1 MPRIDT
7 ISLRIKLNIIKI
19 LEWKCHKNRIKIS
32 NCLEYPKPQK
42 NKKRNFAE
50 GLCPNFK
57 KNSARNRKKIK

>member
-1 MPRIDT
+1 MPRVDT

-32 NCLEYPKPQK
+32 RSLEYPKPQK
-42 NKKRNFAE
+42 NKKRNAE
-50 GLCPNFK
+50 GLCANFK

>member
-1 MPRIDT
+1 MPRVDT

-32 NCLEYPKPQK
+32 GNLEYPKPQK
-42 NKKRNFAE
+42 NKKRNAE

-57 KNSARNRKKIK
+57 KNTARNRKKIK